1 MLKVGLESVIRILE
15 ANEARVLFG
24 KRSSERDKELE
35 DLVLGIIDSVRAEG
49 DLALCSQS
57 SRLDGYPLT
66 EGQIK
71 VAEEEIKQAVKA
83 VDPEFMR
90 ALREARD
97 NIRDYHEKQAAR
109 SWFDYG
115 REGVVLGQLVR
126 PLERVGIYVPG
137 GKASYPS
144 SVLMNAIPARVAGVP
159 EIAMVTPPGRDGIV
173 NIHTLAAAAEAG
185 VTEVYRVGGAQAI
198 AALAYGT
205 KTIRRVDKIAGPGNR
220 YVTMAKRLVF
230 GAVDID
236 MLAGPSEILVVADDS
251 ANPAYVAADM
261 LSQAEHDQMAAVVLI
276 TPERDLARSVASEL
290 ERQMGLLSRQSI
302 ASRSV
307 SDYGAI
313 IITGSIEEA
322 VDLAN
327 GFAPEHL
334 ELAVRDPFSL
344 LGRVRAAGAVFLGH
358 YTPEPVGDYLAGPS
372 HVLPTGG
379 TARFFSPLGVDQF
392 IRRSSV
398 ISYSRKA
405 LEREAG
411 SIIKLATT
419 EGLDAHAR
427 SVEIRMKQDLP
438 SHQKKPGYDKG
449 DEVNIGRYDVIQEI
463 YTGID
468 RPRGQ
473 GDLPSLAGIP
483 GIADRGVG
491 VGWKGIP
498 DIKKPG
504 GGNGTNE

>member
-1 MLKVGLESVIRILE
+1 MGLKSVIRVLE
-15 ANEARVLFG
+15 AHEARDLFW
-24 KRSSERDKELE
+24 KRSGERDKELE
-35 DLVLGIIDSVRAEG
+35 DLVLEIIDSVRAEG
-49 DLALCSQS
+49 DSALCGLS

-71 VAEEEIKQAVKA
+71 VSEDETEQAVKA

-97 NIRDYHEKQAAR
+97 NIRVYHEKQAAR

-159 EIAMVTPPGRDGIV
+159 EIAMVTPPGRDGTV

-185 VTEVYRVGGAQAI
+185 VTEIYRIGGAQAI

-205 KTIRRVDKIAGPGNR
+205 KTVRRVDKIAGPGNR

-276 TPERDLARSVASEL
+276 TPERDLARSVATEL
-290 ERQMGLLSRQSI
+290 ERQIGLLGRQSI

-327 GFAPEHL
+327 SFAPEHL

-344 LGRVRAAGAVFLGH
+344 LGGVKSAGAVFLGH
-358 YTPEPVGDYLAGPS
+358 FTPEPVGDYVAGPS

-392 IRRSSV
+392 IRRASI

-411 SIIKLATT
+411 NIIKLATT

-438 SHQKKPGYDKG
+438 CHQKKPGYDKG
-449 DEVNIGRYDVIQEI
+449 DEVHIGRYDVIQEI

-468 RPRGQ
+468 RSRGH
-473 GDLPSLAGIP
+473 GEMPALTGIP
-483 GIADRGVG
+483 GITDRGSG
-491 VGWKGIP
+491 AGWKGIP

-504 GGNGTNE
+504 GGSEFNE